1 MDQIKDSQILPSQ
14 FNQSAQFKEFEAR
27 CTERVLQYL
36 TQPSQFQDQQQQNQ
50 DDLDNLVEQFQ
61 LNIEELKYQTA
72 GPQQKEQEQQINNF
86 DDQMNSVVK
95 PIECNIEKMQ
105 SIDKNSK
112 PSQKLDKI
120 PTFSQKDDEIFQEE
134 TAGVDKKYSQ
144 FFHNSLQ
151 VSEDSCYQ
159 ILQDNQERCQ
169 DDEKESQGN
178 LLAIGNLNDQMKNY
192 ELSSIQQNT
201 QNSLTNF
208 NPNDDVLLTSNRD
221 IGNQQGFSSELNN
234 LMHLNLN
241 LLFPNSQVDSE
252 SQKSSVRKQ
261 FENQNFFQSS
271 GNTVSDHEGDVKKE
285 TLTAKELYLKAKEQ
299 NRIFLENLQKQS
311 MRINC
316 DELLLGENPF
326 KESKL
331 LENELKEINQIRNQ
345 EQQEE
350 VHRQLNQVSIKTP
363 ELANNHLNNGEKTC
377 INTLITECGEQGDL
391 FFDLNEL
398 DSSIDNENFYEMI
411 QQNIN
416 KVKEQT
422 NFPNFNATFYPLD
435 TINPDQE
442 KSRGEQMDDIFV
454 QIDQHQSNSSNQIQ
468 QTNNSSHWNT
478 KNASYSSGNQNHQ
491 SINNQLCKQQKNQ
504 TGQKKQGQIKK
515 KSIKQYQNVVPQQ
528 VPSNNAASLINK
540 YYNKKNR
547 SSSQQVQQSSNYN
560 QNFNHLSQQ
569 IRNSSSAVC
578 DKENYI
584 CKETLQQQYLK
595 ENEQDLVIM
604 NQDPRIEIL
613 QVKAE
618 QMPLKCISSNIQ
630 NSITKDTCK
639 ENLIKQQINQFKNI
653 LGSKSGVQ
661 NQNVSN
667 FNSRKN
673 SNVSSVSSHNIISS
687 HQGMSSVTSKHGVPQ
702 ISSQN
707 GVSLINSQNGRQ
719 EKNKMNGVSVSKYNN
734 NTSHSHQQTNLNILT
749 KSIAQLKQANKQ
761 QKQIFENQENQQKNQ
776 QKKVTKNAA
785 FEALQKI
792 KNARSQQL
800 QQGANKEDIQHFSQ
814 KRKRAQSITGD
825 YSKSHNT
832 NSSID
837 QKIESKLNT
846 EATCSS
852 SYCNTDQGSEFKRI
866 NKRQSVQA
874 SQICQSLE
882 DLPSAKAKEITSDQY
897 LRSSLNQV
905 RNSFNDCLNSS
916 VAKMLNNPRKI
927 SIYEDQHL
935 MDAKKQEIEALQ
947 NLINSYEQE
956 EQKFNSKLNEM
967 NVNNIVIGDK
977 KFIQQVRKSR
987 EERKQSTSN
996 VLGIPTNASFTSRNK
1011 SMSINQQLEATFSNQ
1026 QQRQSHSTQH
1036 NDFNQVHRLSGS
1048 FTTKSSRNNDKSLQQ
1063 NSFSIDSRVTSNN
1076 QSQNQSMNSQ
1086 VQQQP
1091 WFMKKAPFY
1100 VKQQHNQQIN
1110 NHQVSQDAT
1119 QNVAPSNTAR
1129 LYINRSQNEIEN
1141 KSHLTSQCEVVSH
1154 SPNPKEQINGIIQD
1168 LISDKVY
1175 LQAVA
1180 LFTSCY
1186 YYSKQG
1192 SQPQN
1197 NQTGVGTSF
1206 EQKDTPTI

>member
-1 MDQIKDSQILPSQ
+1 MDQIKDSQILPTQ

-36 TQPSQFQDQQQQNQ
+36 TQPSQFQDEQQQNQ
-50 DDLDNLVEQFQ
+50 DNLVEQLQ

-72 GPQQKEQEQQINNF
+72 GPQQNDYEEQLINQ
-86 DDQMNSVVK
+86 DSQRICSIK
-95 PIECNIEKMQ
+95 PIECNTEKVQ
-105 SIDKNSK
+105 SNDQNSK
-112 PSQKLDKI
+112 PSQKLEKI
-120 PTFSQKDDEIFQEE
+120 PTFSQKDDDIFQEE
-134 TAGVDKKYSQ
+134 VAGADKRYSQ

-159 ILQDNQERCQ
+159 ILQDNQERFQ
-169 DDEKESQGN
+169 DDEKDNQGN
-178 LLAIGNLNDQMKNY
+178 LLAIGNLNDQLKNY

-221 IGNQQGFSSELNN
+221 IGNQKGFCSELNN
-234 LMHLNLN
+234 LMQLNLN

-261 FENQNFFQSS
+261 FENQHFFQSS
-271 GNTVSDHEGDVKKE
+271 SNTATDHEGDVKKE

-311 MRINC
+311 MRINF

-331 LENELKEINQIRNQ
+331 LENELTEINQIRHE
-345 EQQEE
+345 EQQVEAYP
-350 VHRQLNQVSIKTP
+350 QLNQNRVKTP
-363 ELANNHLNNGEKTC
+363 ELANNDQNNGEKTC

-398 DSSIDNENFYEMI
+398 DNSIDNGNFYEMI

-435 TINPDQE
+435 TINLDQE
-442 KSRGEQMDDIFV
+442 KSRGDQMDEVVI
-454 QIDQHQSNSSNQIQ
+454 QTNQHQSNQSNQIQ
-468 QTNNSSHWNT
+468 QINNSSHWNT

-491 SINNQLCKQQKNQ
+491 SINSQSCKQQKSLPE
-504 TGQKKQGQIKK
+504 QKKQEQTKK
-515 KSIKQYQNVVPQQ
+515 KTIKQYQNVVPQQ
-528 VPSNNAASLINK
+528 LPSNNAASLINK

-547 SSSQQVQQSSNYN
+547 SISQQAQQNTNYSQNPNHVQQ
-560 QNFNHLSQQ
+560 QQ
-569 IRNSSSAVC
+569 YRNNSSSSAFC

-584 CKETLQQQYLK
+584 CQEKLQQNYSK
-595 ENEQDLVIM
+595 ENEHDLIIL

-630 NSITKDTCK
+630 NNVTKDTCK
-639 ENLIKQQINQFKNI
+639 ESSIKQQINQFKNI
-653 LGSKSGVQ
+653 LGSKSGAQ
-661 NQNVSN
+661 SQNVSS

-673 SNVSSVSSHNIISS
+673 SNVSQISSHNVASSSSS
-687 HQGMSSVTSKHGVPQ
+687 HQGMSSVTSKQGAPQ
-702 ISSQN
+702 ISTQNGIGLINVRLEKNKTN
-707 GVSLINSQNGRQ
+707 GVSINR
-719 EKNKMNGVSVSKYNN
+719 YNN
-734 NTSHSHQQTNLNILT
+734 QAHQQTNLNMLT
-749 KSIAQLKQANKQ
+749 KSITQLKQANKQ
-761 QKQIFENQENQQKNQ
+761 NFENQENNQKNQ

-785 FEALQKI
+785 YEALQKI
-792 KNARSQQL
+792 KNARCQQT
-800 QQGANKEDIQHFSQ
+800 QQPNKDDLQHFSQ
-814 KRKRAQSITGD
+814 KRKRAQSIAGD
-825 YSKSHNT
+825 YSKTHIT

-837 QKIESKLNT
+837 QKVESKLNT

-852 SYCNTDQGSEFKRI
+852 SYCHTDQGSEFKRI
-866 NKRQSVQA
+866 NKRQLVQA

-882 DLPSAKAKEITSDQY
+882 DLPSAKAKEAASSDQY

-905 RNSFNDCLNSS
+905 RSSFNDCLNSS
-916 VAKMLNNPRKI
+916 VAKILNNPRKI

-977 KFIQQVRKSR
+977 KFIQQIRKSR
-987 EERKQSTSN
+987 EDRKQSTSN
-996 VLGIPTNASFTSRNK
+996 VLGIPTNVSLTSRNN
-1011 SMSINQQLEATFSNQ
+1011 SVSINQQLEATFSNQ
-1026 QQRQSHSTQH
+1026 QQRQSYSTHH

-1048 FTTKSSRNNDKSLQQ
+1048 FTTKSSSRNHDKSSQQ
-1063 NSFSIDSRVTSNN
+1063 NSFSIDSRVASNN

-1100 VKQQHNQQIN
+1100 VKQQQNQQMN
-1110 NHQVSQDAT
+1110 SHQISQDAI

-1129 LYINRSQNEIEN
+1129 SYINRSQNEIEN
-1141 KSHLTSQCEVVSH
+1141 KSHLNSQCEVVSN
-1154 SPNPKEQINGIIQD
+1154 SPNPKEQINGIIKD

-1192 SQPQN
+1192 TQPQH
-1197 NQTGVGTSF
+1197 NQSGVGVSL
-1206 EQKDTPTI
+1206 EQKDTPII

>member
-36 TQPSQFQDQQQQNQ
+36 TQPSQFQDEQQQKQE
-50 DDLDNLVEQFQ
+50 NLIEQFQ
-61 LNIEELKYQTA
+61 LNIEEVLKYQTA
-72 GPQQKEQEQQINNF
+72 EPQQKEYEQKINNL
-86 DDQMNSVVK
+86 DDQMNNGLRPS
-95 PIECNIEKMQ
+95 EYNNEKIQ
-105 SIDKNSK
+105 SNDQNSK
-112 PSQKLDKI
+112 PSQKLEKI
-120 PTFSQKDDEIFQEE
+120 PTFSQKDDEMFQDEN
-134 TAGVDKKYSQ
+134 AGVDKKYSQ

-159 ILQDNQERCQ
+159 ILQDNQERFQ
-169 DDEKESQGN
+169 DEEKEGQGN

-234 LMHLNLN
+234 LMQLNLN

-261 FENQNFFQSS
+261 FDNQQFFQSS
-271 GNTVSDHEGDVKKE
+271 GNIASYHEGDAKKE

-311 MRINC
+311 MRIHF

-326 KESKL
+326 KDSKL
-331 LENELKEINQIRNQ
+331 LENELKEMNQMTNQ

-350 VHRQLNQVSIKTP
+350 IYSQFNQVRVKTP
-363 ELANNHLNNGEKTC
+363 ELANNDLNNGEKTC

-398 DSSIDNENFYEMI
+398 DNSIDNGNFYEMI

-435 TINPDQE
+435 TINLDQE
-442 KSRGEQMDDIFV
+442 KSKGEQMDDIIV
-454 QIDQHQSNSSNQIQ
+454 QLDQNQINSSNQIQ
-468 QTNNSSHWNT
+468 QINNSSRWNT
-478 KNASYSSGNQNHQ
+478 KNASYSSGNQNQ
-491 SINNQLCKQQKNQ
+491 NNQQCKEQKSQ
-504 TGQKKQGQIKK
+504 PEQKKQDLNKK
-515 KSIKQYQNVVPQQ
+515 KTIKQQQNVAPQQ
-528 VPSNNAASLINK
+528 APSNNAASLINK

-547 SSSQQVQQSSNYN
+547 SNSQQVQQNSNYN
-560 QNFNHLSQQ
+560 LNFNLHPQQ
-569 IRNSSSAVC
+569 NRNSSSAFC
-578 DKENYI
+578 DKENQI
-584 CKETLQQQYLK
+584 CKETLKQHCSK
-595 ENEQDLVIM
+595 ENEQDLIIL

-618 QMPLKCISSNIQ
+618 QMPLKSISSNIQ
-630 NSITKDTCK
+630 NNITKESSK
-639 ENLIKQQINQFKNI
+639 ENSIKQQINQFKNI
-653 LGSKSGVQ
+653 LCSKSGVQ
-661 NQNVSN
+661 NQNLSS

-673 SNVSSVSSHNIISS
+673 SNVSSVTSR
-687 HQGMSSVTSKHGVPQ
+687 QGASQM
-702 ISSQN
+702 SSQN

-719 EKNKMNGVSVSKYNN
+719 EKNKTNGVSVSKCNN
-734 NTSHSHQQTNLNILT
+734 SNTNQSHQQVNLNILT
-749 KSIAQLKQANKQ
+749 KSITHLKQANKQ
-761 QKQIFENQENQQKNQ
+761 QKQNFENQENQYKNQ
-776 QKKVTKNAA
+776 QKKITKNAA
-785 FEALQKI
+785 YEALQKI
-792 KNARSQQL
+792 KNARSQQP

-825 YSKSHNT
+825 YSKNHT
-832 NSSID
+832 THSSID

-846 EATCSS
+846 EATSSS
-852 SYCNTDQGSEFKRI
+852 SYCHTDQGSEFKRI

-882 DLPSAKAKEITSDQY
+882 DLPSAKAKEISSDQY

-916 VAKMLNNPRKI
+916 VAKILNNPRKI

-967 NVNNIVIGDK
+967 NANNIVIGDK
-977 KFIQQVRKSR
+977 KFIQQIRKSR
-987 EERKQSTSN
+987 EERKHSTSN
-996 VLGIPTNASFTSRNK
+996 VLGIPTNVSFTSRNN

-1048 FTTKSSRNNDKSLQQ
+1048 FTTKNSRNHEKSSQQ
-1063 NSFSIDSRVTSNN
+1063 NSFSIDSRITSNN

-1100 VKQQHNQQIN
+1100 VKQQQNQQIN
-1110 NHQVSQDAT
+1110 NHQISQDAI

-1129 LYINRSQNEIEN
+1129 SYINKSQNEIEN
-1141 KSHLTSQCEVVSH
+1141 KSHLTSQCEVVSN
-1154 SPNPKEQINGIIQD
+1154 SPNPKEQINGIIKD

-1192 SQPQN
+1192 TQPQN
-1197 NQTGVGTSF
+1197 NQSSIGASF